1 MTAQTTSFHGD
12 LAFEASYI
20 SPDEAIGTM
29 AVKAGLLNPF
39 GTVHAGAMIWFADVV
54 ATTLALQ
61 SRTPTAGMQGFPLA
75 ITLSANLLA
84 NCREGY
90 LHAQARFVKKG
101 RRVSTVR
108 TKVTSDEG
116 KVLLDLTTTHVV
128 AEG

>member
-1 MTAQTTSFHGD
+1 MTTQTISFRGD
-12 LAFEASYI
+12 IAFEAIYVSH
-20 SPDEAIGTM
+20 DEARGTM
-29 AVKAGLLNPF
+29 AVQPGVLNPY

-61 SRTPTAGMQGFPLA
+61 GKTPAAGMQGFPLA

-84 NCREGY
+84 NCREGH
-90 LHAQARFVKKG
+90 LHALAHFVKKG

-108 TKVTSDEG
+108 TVVTSGEG

-128 AEG
+128 SEG